1 MGAKLLDFLATIGAL
16 LLAAAFV
23 VIQAARVATSG
34 EPIGPT
40 YADQTTHR
48 TATAIGWP
56 VLVVFGVLVTLPF
69 LV

>member
-1 MGAKLLDFLATIGAL
+1 MATIGAL

-34 EPIGPT
+34 KPVGPS

-56 VLVVFGVLVTLPF
+56 VLVIFGVLVMLPF